1 LIHSNSIE
9 VEVSGGALDKIK
21 TKKLFTH
28 NQIFIYVQV
37 SDIYGHFLLRPFP
50 TLSTAFNLIALIDSQ
65 LSPTCPQAHPQ
76 ETLCSGPSYLYVET
90 LGILF

>member
-1 LIHSNSIE
+1 MVIDTRANYFL
-9 VEVSGGALDKIK
+9 
-21 TKKLFTH
+21 KLFFTH
-28 NQIFIYVQV
+28 NQIFIYVLV
-37 SDIYGHFLLRPFP
+37 SDILRQKRNQLLP
-50 TLSTAFNLIALIDSQ
+50 TLSTAFLPNALIDSQ